1 MLTIEH
7 CSLRLRLRSGAYDQ
21 ANVSKVWHHEAKP
34 NNKQTNKTRKGTC
47 AGKVKRHGGIYHSAS
62 ILWEFRRGRLQGE
75 RQQLEEEDGPPEL
88 GNRGISPA

>member
-1 MLTIEH
+1 MTKQTSQK
-7 CSLRLRLRSGAYDQ
+7 CGAM
-21 ANVSKVWHHEAKP
+21 KP
-34 NNKQTNKTRKGTC
+34 HVVETNQQTNKTRKETH

-62 ILWEFRRGRLQGE
+62 ILWEFRREHLQGE